1 MAAKDLYEKDFYKIL
16 GLGKSASGDE
26 IKKKYRSLAR
36 ELHPDKTKGD
46 AAMEE
51 KFKAVSEAYDI
62 LSDGKK
68 RAEYDQARDMFER
81 GGFRAPQGGQNFQGG
96 DFSDIFGGGNPQDIF
111 ANLFGGGGRR
121 GPRKGQDLQ
130 TEATITF
137 KEAAFGTT
145 LELRLSAD
153 GGPSQTISA
162 RVPAGVNDGAKIRV
176 KGKGSKGDAGPGDL
190 FIMLHVKPH
199 AIFSRKGENI
209 AITVP
214 VTFTE
219 AALGADIKVPTL
231 TGEEVTL
238 RLSPG
243 TSNGRVLRVKGRGIS
258 KGATTGDLLVTVEVQ
273 VPSQLD
279 EIATEALKK
288 YAEATSEIDVR
299 AELKPE
305 EKVAAIRELTRQG
318 KRVAMVGDGVND
330 APSLAVAYIGVAMG
344 ARGSD
349 AALEQADV
357 VLMHDRLENF
367 LAAFRLSQR
376 AQRIIRQNLVLS
388 LGTVAVLVVMALLGK
403 IPLTL
408 GVIGHEGSTVV
419 VVMNS
424 LRLLFGKNEVFKSK
438 PS

>member
-16 GLGKSASGDE
+16 GVGKSASGDE

-68 RAEYDQARDMFER
+68 RAEYDQARDMFVR

-162 RVPAGVNDGAKIRV
+162 RVPSGVNDGAKIRV
-176 KGKGSKGDAGPGDL
+176 KGKGSSGEAGPGDL
-190 FIMLHVKPH
+190 FILLHVKPH

-209 AITVP
+209 ALTVP

-219 AALGADIKVPTL
+219 AALGGDIKVPTL
-231 TGEEVTL
+231 TGDEVTL
-238 RLSPG
+238 RIAPG
-243 TSNGRVLRVKGRGIS
+243 TSNGRVLRVKGRGIT
-258 KGATTGDLLVTVEVQ
+258 KGATVGDLLVTIEVHVPQRVEGEA
-273 VPSQLD
+273 LD
-279 EIATEALKK
+279 ALKK
-288 YAEATSEIDVR
+288 YAEATADQDVR
-299 AELKPE
+299 KEFNAK
-305 EKVAAIRELTRQG
+305 
-318 KRVAMVGDGVND
+318 
-330 APSLAVAYIGVAMG
+330 
-344 ARGSD
+344 
-349 AALEQADV
+349 ALQ
-357 VLMHDRLENF
+357 
-367 LAAFRLSQR
+367 
-376 AQRIIRQNLVLS
+376 
-388 LGTVAVLVVMALLGK
+388 
-403 IPLTL
+403 
-408 GVIGHEGSTVV
+408 
-419 VVMNS
+419 
-424 LRLLFGKNEVFKSK
+424 
-438 PS
+438 

>member
-68 RAEYDQARDMFER
+68 RAEYDQARDMYER

-145 LELRLSAD
+145 LELRLSTD

-176 KGKGSKGDAGPGDL
+176 KGKGAPGEAGPGDL
-190 FIMLHVKPH
+190 FILLHVKPH
-199 AIFSRKGENI
+199 PIFSRKGENI
-209 AITVP
+209 LLTLP
-214 VTFTE
+214 VTFVE
-219 AALGADIKVPTL
+219 AILGADIKVPTL
-231 TGEEVTL
+231 DGDEVTV
-238 RLSPG
+238 RLAPG
-243 TSNGRVLRVKGRGIS
+243 TPNGRTLRVKGRGIK
-258 KGATTGDLLVTVEVQ
+258 KGSVIGDLLATIEVQ
-273 VPSQLD
+273 VPQKIESD
-279 EIATEALKK
+279 ASEALQKF
-288 YAEATSEIDVR
+288 AEATSSHDVR
-299 AELKPE
+299 ME
-305 EKVAAIRELTRQG
+305 
-318 KRVAMVGDGVND
+318 
-330 APSLAVAYIGVAMG
+330 
-344 ARGSD
+344 
-349 AALEQADV
+349 
-357 VLMHDRLENF
+357 
-367 LAAFRLSQR
+367 FRAKASQ
-376 AQRIIRQNLVLS
+376 
-388 LGTVAVLVVMALLGK
+388 
-403 IPLTL
+403 
-408 GVIGHEGSTVV
+408 
-419 VVMNS
+419 
-424 LRLLFGKNEVFKSK
+424 
-438 PS
+438 